1 MKIKAQTWIDPGK
14 LWSPASFLAWFSY
27 PKSALLF
34 FKEMFDEK

>member
-1 MKIKAQTWIDPGK
+1 MKIRADKDLSGETLI
-14 LWSPASFLAWFSY
+14 PASLLLDGY